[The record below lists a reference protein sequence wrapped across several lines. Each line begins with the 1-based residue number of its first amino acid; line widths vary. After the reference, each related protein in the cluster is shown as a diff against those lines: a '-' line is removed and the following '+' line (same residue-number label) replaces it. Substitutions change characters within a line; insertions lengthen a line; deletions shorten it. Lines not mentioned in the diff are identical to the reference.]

1 MKDQVFL
8 CIPNLVP
15 GGAERVLLNL
25 VRKLTEMDVDCR
37 VVTLRA
43 VGAYCDELPP
53 SVTLMELGKGG
64 LFKTTW
70 RMFRLFR
77 REKPRYAITFLDPV
91 TFPALLAGIF
101 APTKIIVTVHN
112 GIVKP
117 KHESHRFRA
126 RFKPMV
132 VRCLYP
138 FAYRIVAVSDG
149 LAEHLRKLL
158 WFGRSRVVTIYNPIV
173 RAEMLE
179 HDYERPAHPWF
190 RENAAEL
197 VLVGVGRMI
206 AQKGFDIFLRAF
218 KSVLEQEPNAR
229 VVLLGSGRLESQI
242 KAEAESLGIADRV
255 DFPGFVDKPAAYVF
269 HARLFVLSSRWE
281 GLPTT
286 VIEALVAGTQIVA
299 TDCPYGPSEILA
311 KGRYGRLVP
320 PEEPGA
326 LAAAILAALSEPAP
340 ERAFLRE
347 RAADF
352 SEERSVAEYL
362 KLMPELQGRRH
373 VA

>member
-1 MKDQVFL
+1 MKNQVVLF
-8 CIPNLVP
+8 IPNLVP

-25 VRKLTEMDVDCR
+25 VRKLTEMGVDCR
-37 VVTLRA
+37 VVTQQA
-43 VGAYCDELPP
+43 VGAYCGEVP
-53 SVTLMELGKGG
+53 SSVEILELGKGS
-64 LFKTTW
+64 LFRTAW
-70 RMFRLFR
+70 RMFRFFR
-77 REKPRYAITFLDPV
+77 RERPRYAITFLDPV
-91 TFPALLAGIF
+91 TFPALMAGIF
-101 APTKIIVTVHN
+101 VRTKIIVTVHN
-112 GIVKP
+112 SIVKP

-149 LAEHLRKLL
+149 LAAHLRKLL
-158 WFGRSRVVTIYNPIV
+158 WLGRSRVVTIYNPIV
-173 RAEMLE
+173 RTEMLKR
-179 HDYERPAHPWF
+179 DYERPAHPWF
-190 RENAAEL
+190 REDAAEL

-218 KSVLEQEPNAR
+218 KSVLEREPDAR
-229 VVLLGSGRLESQI
+229 VILLGSGRLESQI
-242 KAEAESLGIADRV
+242 KVEAESLGVADQV

-299 TDCPYGPSEILA
+299 TDCPYGPREILVS
-311 KGRYGRLVP
+311 GRYGRLVP
-320 PEEPGA
+320 PEEPDA
-326 LAAAILAALSEPAP
+326 LADAILAALSEPAP
-340 ERAFLRE
+340 DRAFLRE

-362 KLMPELQGRRH
+362 KLMPELQGEQH
-373 VA
+373 AG